1 MPVGSF
7 GKSKKNYYT
16 KVPLG
21 GTFLMG
27 KNGLKTQ
34 EMQDGHKN
42 NSECGAINFESSSI
56 LHVYI
61 FLMQKIVPLRGVA
74 IQKQL

>member
-1 MPVGSF
+1 
-7 GKSKKNYYT
+7 
-16 KVPLG
+16 
-21 GTFLMG
+21 MG

-42 NSECGAINFESSSI
+42 NSECGAINFKSSSI